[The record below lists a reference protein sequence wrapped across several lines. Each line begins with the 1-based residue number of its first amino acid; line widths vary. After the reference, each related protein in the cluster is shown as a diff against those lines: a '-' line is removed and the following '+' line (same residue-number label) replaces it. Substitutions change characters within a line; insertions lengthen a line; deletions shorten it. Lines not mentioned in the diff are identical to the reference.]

1 MATKYLLDLIKEEYR
16 DDFISLD
23 THEDQEYKEFWQF
36 EARDKLLE
44 KLQNF
49 VLDAQAYKSSRVKDK
64 NKTWLSHNAILVNG
78 TRGTGKTVFLRNCQ
92 AMWRVHCQQSLNFAT
107 SSIYFLPAIDPTM
120 LIDQDNFANVIIA
133 QIYSDVE
140 SCLTGETS
148 HSPIREIDEATKSG
162 FYKALQKLADS
173 LGKKEEFDGCTG
185 IDKILQ
191 YKSGISVEKHFHS
204 YVESALHILG
214 CNALALPIDDVD
226 MALGRAYEVVDE
238 VRRLLGCPY
247 IIPIVSGDYSLYE
260 QMVGIHFDEK
270 AYRKDTQ
277 DGLQVEKG
285 KELAGDLTKAY
296 LTKVFPSQMRITLL
310 PIHYIYPT
318 LRFKA
323 TPDSSAPDKSMRD
336 KQSQYYEYRDYVK
349 SIYAEFYP
357 LCLNEEVLHHWPK
370 PEFAR
375 EFTQL
380 ARAIPP
386 NELVLAKTD
395 KSLSYKLWKNYI
407 NWAEQKQEGLAYTN
421 ANSYLT
427 FKNGSENDLF
437 NILDLPSFNPKKQIK
452 QDHIQWADKRFLRSQ
467 MHALGI
473 ESNQEAA
480 ELKGDKGVDGWKKD
494 NVALLKAAFTYTD
507 RALMSMPPLEFYHP
521 KSMVSKQLQ
530 ISTTADVVATL
541 QPTKGVDGSVAKKE
555 QEQTRVASCSLDGLL
570 VTLYTQ
576 EDAYSTLVNNYR
588 FVCLSR
594 AFEVLVY
601 SFLMPGSGLK
611 VADNVRGI
619 LNRRPFYSIFN
630 MSPTKALEDES
641 IDDQGDRIED
651 KDEFTFVRNMDNSG
665 AIGKDAI
672 CDVLEVEILNW
683 RNKHQALFE
692 GINGEKL
699 IPIFAYMFNKTFTAF
714 HSFRFNNF
722 IKGSIKGRSYENEY
736 LTDHIKRFEYM
747 LVNAAHTAMIEST
760 AVHASVAITPRQQ
773 TIRDPKE
780 FRKYDRTLGRNTA
793 LLEAQEADES
803 SVKRLFISS
812 LKDHP
817 LFTLI
822 RADETND
829 SAVPPRVKLGKT
841 QEEKQPE
848 KTGKRDVRAPATL
861 LELVEAEASFEERRG
876 ERIISIHSDSI
887 VTSIEAYILKHDLHS
902 LALCRPNN
910 LTEMKKRIKYNSAL
924 GELYLYL
931 DETTELNFDSLKKV
945 NGDFINNVLVVIK
958 EVVEKHQS

>member
-49 VLDAQAYKSSRVKDK
+49 VLDAQAYKSSRVK

-92 AMWRVHCQQSLNFAT
+92 AMWRVHCQQNTNFAT

-323 TPDSSAPDKSMRD
+323 APDSSAPDKSMRD

-601 SFLMPGSGLK
+601 SFLMPDSGLK

-630 MSPTKALEDES
+630 MSPTKALEDE
-641 IDDQGDRIED
+641 RIED
-651 KDEFTFVRNMDNSG
+651 KDEFTLVRNMDDSG

-692 GINGEKL
+692 GISGEKL

-722 IKGSIKGRSYENEY
+722 IKGSSYENEY

-747 LVNAAHTAMIEST
+747 LVNAARTAMIEST

-793 LLEAQEADES
+793 LLEAQEADED
-803 SVKRLFISS
+803 SVKRLFINS

-822 RADETND
+822 RADEMND
-829 SAVPPRVKLGKT
+829 SVIPRRVKLGEIQKEKLSELVVKPRINDPRNVEYEASKKRLERLRGESIT
-841 QEEKQPE
+841 SKQPPSVIA
-848 KTGKRDVRAPATL
+848 GIADY
-861 LELVEAEASFEERRG
+861 
-876 ERIISIHSDSI
+876 I
-887 VTSIEAYILKHDLHS
+887 VDNSLHDL
-902 LALCRPNN
+902 AQCWPN
-910 LTEMKKRIKYNSAL
+910 LTVIRKHIKYTPAL
-924 GELYLYL
+924 DKLYANITGRSFFGFNTL
-931 DETTELNFDSLKKV
+931 EKI

-958 EVVEKHQS
+958 DVVEKHRS

>member
-16 DDFISLD
+16 DDFIPLD

-92 AMWRVHCQQSLNFAT
+92 AMWRVHCQQNTNFAT

-140 SCLTGETS
+140 SCLTGEAS

-270 AYRKDTQ
+270 AYSKDTQ

-310 PIHYIYPT
+310 PINYIYPT
-318 LRFKA
+318 LRFKVA
-323 TPDSSAPDKSMRD
+323 PENGTPDNSARD

-349 SIYAEFYP
+349 SIYAEFYS

-395 KSLSYKLWKNYI
+395 KSLSYKLWKNFI

-421 ANSYLT
+421 ANSYLI

-473 ESNQEAA
+473 ESNQEVA
-480 ELKGDKGVDGWKKD
+480 ELKGDKGVDVWKKD

-507 RALMSMPPLEFYHP
+507 RAFMSMPPLEFYHP

-594 AFEVLVY
+594 AFEVLLY
-601 SFLMPGSGLK
+601 SFLIPDSGLK

-651 KDEFTFVRNMDNSG
+651 KDEWTFVRNMDNSG

-692 GINGEKL
+692 GISGEKL

-722 IKGSIKGRSYENEY
+722 IKGGSYENEY

-760 AVHASVAITPRQQ
+760 AVHASVAITPRQK

-780 FRKYDRTLGRNTA
+780 FRRYDRTLGRNTA

-803 SVKRLFISS
+803 STKRLFINS

-822 RADETND
+822 RADEVND
-829 SAVPPRVKLGKT
+829 AVVPPRVKLGEI
-841 QEEKQPE
+841 QEEKPLE
-848 KTGKRDVRAPATL
+848 KTWGSSTENSGTWKPFNPPIKRM
-861 LELVEAEASFEERRG
+861 LEKHRG
-876 ERIISIHSDSI
+876 E
-887 VTSIEAYILKHDLHS
+887 VLTSIQPSSVIVAISSYILDKKLNE
-902 LALCRPNN
+902 LAKCSSN
-910 LTEMKKRIKYNSAL
+910 LTDIRKHIQFTEEL
-924 GELYLYL
+924 GRLYTILAKAKDL
-931 DETTELNFDSLKKV
+931 SKLKKV